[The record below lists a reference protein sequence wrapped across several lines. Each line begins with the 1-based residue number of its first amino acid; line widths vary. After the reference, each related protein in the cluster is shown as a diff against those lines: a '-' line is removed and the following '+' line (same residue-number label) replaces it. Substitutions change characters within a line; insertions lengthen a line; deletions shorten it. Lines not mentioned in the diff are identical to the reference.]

1 LLGLPQLPV
10 LHDTYGA
17 ILCLIGLIA
26 QLFTGRRLRIPAS
39 LNYAA
44 ASFVALLF
52 CLFGEQ
58 LIPPWWFP
66 LPFRYTNDWVPG
78 LILIWNL
85 FTMTTAVLFLTL
97 GRVPNFKPE
106 RRQFLRVS
114 TATACAIPAVV
125 FGGAIITRK
134 DFKINEI
141 DFMFPNL
148 PKDLRGLRLLQ
159 ISDIHI
165 GAFFSCKDLARV
177 VDASNGLKPDLTF
190 ITGDLITTAQDPL
203 DACLLELSRLR
214 SATGVWGCMGNH
226 EMYAKAES
234 YTKARAA
241 ELGMDFLRF
250 ERRTLSFGA
259 SRLNLLGIDFQHWWE
274 AVDGLENLVSKDTFN
289 LLLAHTP
296 EVFPKVAGKGVQLT
310 LSGHTHGGQIN
321 LELFGV
327 NLNVVDLATKY
338 TKGLYTVPGSSI
350 YVNSGLGTIG
360 VPMRIGAPA
369 EISVIRLCNS

>member
-1 LLGLPQLPV
+1 
-10 LHDTYGA
+10 
-17 ILCLIGLIA
+17 
-26 QLFTGRRLRIPAS
+26 
-39 LNYAA
+39 
-44 ASFVALLF
+44 
-52 CLFGEQ
+52 
-58 LIPPWWFP
+58 
-66 LPFRYTNDWVPG
+66 
-78 LILIWNL
+78 
-85 FTMTTAVLFLTL
+85 MTTAVLLLIL
-97 GRVPNFKPE
+97 GRIPDFKPE
-106 RRQFLRVS
+106 RRQFLRGS
-114 TATACAIPAVV
+114 TAAACAIPAVV

-141 DFMFPNL
+141 DLNFPDL

-165 GAFFSCKDLARV
+165 GAFFSRKDLARV

-203 DACLLELSRLR
+203 DTCLQELSRLR

-250 ERRTLSFGA
+250 ERRTLSFGD

-296 EVFPKVAGKGVQLT
+296 EVFPKVAEKGVQLT

-321 LELFGV
+321 LELFGA